1 MKTAQDIES
10 DMRAAVADGDYRK
23 AGEIGTAAGF
33 SLEFVQVVIAKIEI
47 ELGRK
52 KIYPELQP
60 AEESKASDKPA
71 VAESFD
77 QMRQRRHAD
86 IAARQRKLEQERAE
100 GEAAAKRI
108 REREDEELA
117 QARARQE
124 EGDREANA
132 ALAAIGLA
140 QPPAVDGPDKSAL
153 LKAMNNRHAV
163 ITNYGGKCVVIEWKQ
178 NVLRP
183 DTVDMEHQ
191 SFGAFKERYMNRYLP
206 SYDGGRAVSLGGWW
220 LCHASRR
227 QYDGLDLVP
236 NGPAVLPGNKLNLWQ
251 DWGVDEGEGDW
262 GLIRWHI
269 ENVLAGG
276 DSVFADYII
285 RWCAWKFQNPGEPNE
300 VALVLRGGK
309 GTGKGAFAQVLM
321 RIFGS
326 HALQIFSSA
335 HLGGKHNKHLQNRLF
350 LFADEAFWAGDR
362 EAERL
367 LKGIVTEKVI
377 MIEPKGVDA
386 FQWRN
391 RLSLLIAANEGWVV
405 PASHDERRYAVNNI
419 NEEKKQNTTYFA
431 PLFAQIENGGPA
443 AMLYDLR
450 RMPLGNWHPR
460 NTVPQ
465 TKALIEQKMESLGG
479 LEQWWVSLLQTGE
492 LPPVEKNNRRMV
504 RASYL
509 FRSAKEHNFRN
520 KYLNDTQLGR
530 FMKEMGCEHKSNGK
544 AWCSVMLPLA
554 EARKRWVVRVGGE
567 WDWLYSPRDWEQK
580 PTILD

>member
-1 MKTAQDIES
+1 
-10 DMRAAVADGDYRK
+10 MR
-23 AGEIGTAAGF
+23 T
-33 SLEFVQVVIAKIEI
+33 
-47 ELGRK
+47 
-52 KIYPELQP
+52 
-60 AEESKASDKPA
+60 
-71 VAESFD
+71 
-77 QMRQRRHAD
+77 RRHAKL
-86 IAARQRKLEQERAE
+86 AERQRKLEQERAE

-124 EGDREANA
+124 EGDREAKA
-132 ALAAIGLA
+132 ALAAIGLS
-140 QPPAVDGPDKSAL
+140 PPLAIDGPDKSDL
-153 LKAMNNRHAV
+153 LKAMNDRHAV

-206 SYDGGRAVSLGGWW
+206 SIDGARPVSLGGWW
-220 LCHASRR
+220 LHHNSRR
-227 QYDGLDLVP
+227 QYDGLDLEP

-251 DWGVDEGEGDW
+251 GWGVDEEEGDW

-276 DSVFADYII
+276 DPVFADYIV
-285 RWCAWKFQNPGEPNE
+285 RWCAWKIQNPGEPNE

-321 RIFGS
+321 HIFGS

-377 MIEPKGVDA
+377 MVEPKGVDA

-419 NEEKKQNTTYFA
+419 SEEKKQNTTYFA
-431 PLFAQIENGGPA
+431 PLFAKIEDGGPA

-450 RMPLGNWHPR
+450 RMPLGGWHPR
-460 NTVPQ
+460 MSVPQ
-465 TKALIEQKMESLGG
+465 TKALIEQKMESLNG

-492 LPPVEKNNRRMV
+492 LPPVDKNNRRMV
-504 RASYL
+504 RAAYL
-509 FRSAKEHNFRN
+509 FASAKEHNPRN

-544 AWCSVMLPLA
+544 AWCWVMLPLP
-554 EARKRWVVRVGGE
+554 EARKRWVARAGGE
-567 WDWLYSPRDWEQK
+567 WDWLYSPCDWEEK
-580 PTILD
+580 PSLLDYAMRRR